1 MQLIT
6 TLKLI
11 ARNIF
16 KPRPDLRI
24 KTSKSKIWLGI
35 DSAGFFVHLPTLNKD
50 SVVYSFGIGEDIT
63 FDRHLIEKTGC
74 KVFAFDPTPKSIH
87 WLSTQV
93 LPDGFVAHPAGIS
106 PETGKMK
113 FRLPKNKDHVSGSLE
128 NAGHVN
134 DSDTVEVDV
143 KRLSDLMRDLG
154 HRRIDLLKMDIE
166 GSEYGVI
173 DQILD
178 EKVEIGQ
185 LVVEVHERY
194 LPEGKMLTEKMV
206 KKLQKNGYQL
216 FAKSLSREELSFIK
230 M

>member
-1 MQLIT
+1 MQLIP

-11 ARNIF
+11 ARNIL
-16 KPRPDLRI
+16 KPRPDL
-24 KTSKSKIWLGI
+24 KIGTRLPQAWLGI
-35 DSAGFFVHLPTLNKD
+35 DSAGFFVHLPTLNKE

-87 WLSTQV
+87 WLSTQIV
-93 LPDGFVAHPAGIS
+93 PDGFVAHPVGIS

-143 KRLSDLMRDLG
+143 KRLSDIMRELG
-154 HRRIDLLKMDIE
+154 HEHIDLLKMDIE
-166 GSEYGVI
+166 GSEYAVI
-173 DQILD
+173 DQILT
-178 EKVEIGQ
+178 EKIDIKQ

-206 KKLQKNGYQL
+206 KNLQENGYQL